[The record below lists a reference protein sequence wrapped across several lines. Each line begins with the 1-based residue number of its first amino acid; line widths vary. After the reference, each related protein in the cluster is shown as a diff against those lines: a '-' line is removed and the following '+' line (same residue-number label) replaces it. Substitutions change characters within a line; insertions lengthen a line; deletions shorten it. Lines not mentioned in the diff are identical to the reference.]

1 MCALIIYVFFPFYY
15 YCIRCVLLY
24 YFYLNCKW
32 STFYQMFRCLII
44 ECIVITTT
52 CVLYIILYIIW
63 LLIEIEFR
71 LNRTMLTMLDVY
83 LWSIR
88 FFFHNN
94 TILHSKRLHEKKRFF
109 HSAFCHITYNVYL
122 QVILLFYFVPLL
134 KWRRFCLTS
143 KINLLK
149 EEYRI
154 LGKKRQSCNKCVK
167 ITRTKLW
174 LDPWLILFHTL

>member
-1 MCALIIYVFFPFYY
+1 MFDHWMHCDHYYLRVIYYIVYNLIIDWNRIQIESNYAYY
-15 YCIRCVLLY
+15 A
-24 YFYLNCKW
+24 W
-32 STFYQMFRCLII
+32 
-44 ECIVITTT
+44 
-52 CVLYIILYIIW
+52 
-63 LLIEIEFR
+63 R
-71 LNRTMLTMLDVY
+71 LFMIN
-83 LWSIR
+83 SI
-88 FFFHNN
+88 FFHNN

-154 LGKKRQSCNKCVK
+154 LEKKRQSCNKCVK